1 MKLVIQRVRRAAVR
15 VAAETVAAIGP
26 GALVL
31 AGLATDSTEED
42 VRWLARKVSLLRIFD
57 DEQGRLN
64 KAISDVGGA
73 FLVVSQFT
81 LYGDCSGGNR
91 PSYTAAAPPDKAQPL
106 IEEFVRLLRE
116 LGHTV
121 HTGRFRENM
130 QVELENDGPVTIIIE
145 SRAGQRCRENACAP
159 QQAT

>member
-1 MKLVIQRVRRAAVR
+1 VKLVIQRVCRAAVR
-15 VAAETVAAIGP
+15 VAGETVAAIGP
-26 GALVL
+26 GALIL
-31 AGLATDSTEED
+31 AGVATDSTEED
-42 VRWLARKVSLLRIFD
+42 VQWLARKVSLLRIFD

-64 KAISDVGGA
+64 KAIGEAGGA

-121 HTGRFRENM
+121 LTGRFRENM

-145 SRAGQRCRENACAP
+145 SRAGERGRKNA
-159 QQAT
+159 